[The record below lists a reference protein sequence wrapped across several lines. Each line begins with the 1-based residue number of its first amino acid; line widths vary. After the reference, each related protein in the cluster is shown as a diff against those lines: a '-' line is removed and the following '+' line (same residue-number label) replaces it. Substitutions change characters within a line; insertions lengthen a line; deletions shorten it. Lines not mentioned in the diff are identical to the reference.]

1 MRSSFLLSLTTL
13 TVVFSGLP
21 AQAETIEFT
30 YPEAAIDAQQIS
42 VPVTA
47 SQSNSASSVVPIA
60 SPTHVEQAN
69 SIPIPEAAETAEFK
83 SLESTQAEANTATDA
98 QRMNVP
104 ATTSQFNGAST
115 TAQLTTPIPVDST
128 ITPTPGTALTSAST
142 LRDQTTETVDP
153 AVAQA
158 HRTTSV
164 TTAQNE
170 TTPETTPTTV
180 AQDFD
185 VSPGRTTRSGSSYI
199 GIAGNI
205 GLGEGDTAVG
215 EGSFAAISK
224 IGLTRFLSVR
234 PSVFINDDPTIL
246 LPLTVDFVPR
256 PVEDVEEFRLSVA
269 PYIGAGAAISIG
281 DDSAVDFLATAGV
294 DVPLSPQFTA
304 TAAINLTAFDNTA
317 VGLLIG
323 VGYNFVGF

>member
-13 TVVFSGLP
+13 TVVLSGLP

-30 YPEAAIDAQQIS
+30 YPEAAIDAQKVS
-42 VPVTA
+42 APVTS
-47 SQSNSASSVVPIA
+47 SQFNEASSVVPIA
-60 SPTHVEQAN
+60 TPTRVEQMN
-69 SIPIPEAAETAEFK
+69 GIPIPEVTETYEFK
-83 SLESTQAEANTATDA
+83 TLESTHAEANTATDA
-98 QRMNVP
+98 QRINVP
-104 ATTSQFNGAST
+104 ETASQSNEATT
-115 TAQLTTPIPVDST
+115 TAQLTSPIPVDST
-128 ITPTPGTALTSAST
+128 NTPTPGTSLTSASI
-142 LRDQTTETVDP
+142 LKNQPSETIDP

-158 HRTTSV
+158 DRTTSV

-170 TTPETTPTTV
+170 TAPRTV
-180 AQDFD
+180 AQELD
-185 VSPGRTTRSGSSYI
+185 VSPGRATRSGSSYI

-224 IGLTRFLSVR
+224 IGLTRSFSVR

-256 PVEDVEEFRLSVA
+256 AVEDVEEFRLSVA

>member
-1 MRSSFLLSLTTL
+1 M
-13 TVVFSGLP
+13 
-21 AQAETIEFT
+21 
-30 YPEAAIDAQQIS
+30 
-42 VPVTA
+42 
-47 SQSNSASSVVPIA
+47 
-60 SPTHVEQAN
+60 
-69 SIPIPEAAETAEFK
+69 
-83 SLESTQAEANTATDA
+83 
-98 QRMNVP
+98 
-104 ATTSQFNGAST
+104 
-115 TAQLTTPIPVDST
+115 
-128 ITPTPGTALTSAST
+128 
-142 LRDQTTETVDP
+142 
-153 AVAQA
+153 
-158 HRTTSV
+158 
-164 TTAQNE
+164 
-170 TTPETTPTTV
+170 
-180 AQDFD
+180 
-185 VSPGRTTRSGSSYI
+185 
-199 GIAGNI
+199 
-205 GLGEGDTAVG
+205 GEGDTAVG

-317 VGLLIG
+317 VGVLIG